1 MNPIVVSKRT
11 TVQDLKS
18 KIFFPSQNNLKISGT
33 KLQVAQR
40 VVDFIS
46 NSRPTTNEHTDD
58 HNIVIPDTSTC
69 NVPKITELNS
79 GWTSKTDNLPRTR
92 INDVENYLLHSSHKT
107 EDSNKMKCY
116 RQYIRGLNFFKE
128 GYIHKVMINQISDDS
143 DLCYV
148 RSKCHPSMKS
158 GIYEQWIL
166 ILGEGCTHVAG
177 LLFALEGQ
185 PLTKNDEIPC
195 TSQPCQWNQPSKR
208 KRETKP
214 VHEISFKKIKYDTD
228 TTIGKKKSRKHVKFN
243 IDHDDLNVAHF
254 ENVET
259 SDHIVV
265 ASDKYINIIETVQN
279 LEKESVNESNIIS
292 ELSTCTQ
299 EIVAEVNDRTV
310 GQHQN
315 PMWLSARSG
324 RITASNFHDVKTK
337 KDSTKSD
344 CLVSKFLCKSSGS
357 VDKSALIWGRKQ
369 EPIAKKPLFLPSS
382 LGQQNQTLTNPFQP
396 HRLTT
401 QVCICKRRTKR
412 LKPVYVPISFSKPQT
427 KVEIFSCPFCRT
439 STIPFSLVRRCDLNF
454 TALLEQQTKLL
465 GMTEHKI

>member
-1 MNPIVVSKRT
+1 MTPIPLLGKRK
-11 TVQDLKS
+11 VG
-18 KIFFPSQNNLKISGT
+18 N
-33 KLQVAQR
+33 
-40 VVDFIS
+40 IS
-46 NSRPTTNEHTDD
+46 N
-58 HNIVIPDTSTC
+58 I
-69 NVPKITELNS
+69 NVE
-79 GWTSKTDNLPRTR
+79 
-92 INDVENYLLHSSHKT
+92 
-107 EDSNKMKCY
+107 
-116 RQYIRGLNFFKE
+116 
-128 GYIHKVMINQISDDS
+128 
-143 DLCYV
+143 
-148 RSKCHPSMKS
+148 
-158 GIYEQWIL
+158 
-166 ILGEGCTHVAG
+166 
-177 LLFALEGQ
+177 
-185 PLTKNDEIPC
+185 
-195 TSQPCQWNQPSKR
+195 
-208 KRETKP
+208 
-214 VHEISFKKIKYDTD
+214 
-228 TTIGKKKSRKHVKFN
+228 
-243 IDHDDLNVAHF
+243 DDLNVAHF

-279 LEKESVNESNIIS
+279 LEKELVNESNIIS

-324 RITASNFHDVKTK
+324 RITAFNFHDVKTK

-369 EPIAKKPLFLPSS
+369 EPIAKK

-439 STIPFSLVRRCDLNF
+439 STIPSSLVRRSALHTDSFKASEPLNGMMPYGLAK
-454 TALLEQQTKLL
+454 TYSLLMLLIFIHSGMIDTTPEKTTPMQHKLL
-465 GMTEHKI
+465 PYNTYIY